1 MKVEI
6 RDQDAL
12 TSLTMLNVRSYLQSR
27 GWIDDGRWGERAT
40 VHSLE
45 NSGRLWE
52 ILIPLRDA
60 ISDYAEFM
68 AEAVSTLAA
77 AEDRSQLDVFND
89 VAGAGADVIRI
100 GSLNGMGNEPLSLR
114 QSADMLKDANDM
126 LAAAARAVSKPQA
139 AYRGSLSSDIA
150 EFLGHVRPLPGY
162 YEGYSLTLHSPVPP
176 GMGNQHDLGND
187 DFHTPFPR
195 RATLM
200 LSDALQ
206 FASEAVS
213 EASASGSLGV
223 FESAVSGGVSANL
236 CDAVAKLA
244 KNGHGV
250 SIGVDWAIVRSANVP
265 ATHVQFT
272 DKSVDV
278 LEEAAKYFR
287 RAVPS
292 FDERITAMV
301 IRLDREP
308 KEFDGR
314 ATIRPLGDDLPSKM
328 QVQFEQTAYDTV
340 IQAFQ
345 ERALIAMGN
354 HQLNYPI
361 LGGKPPVYAFQTPP
375 QERAQMLID
384 P

>member
-6 RDQDAL
+6 RDKDALMSL
-12 TSLTMLNVRSYLQSR
+12 TSLNIRSYLQSR
-27 GWIDDGRWGERAT
+27 GWDEAGRWGDRAT
-40 VHSLE
+40 VHSKE
-45 NSGRLWE
+45 TSGNLWE
-52 ILIPLRDA
+52 ILIPIRDV

-68 AEAVSTLAA
+68 AEAISTLAES
-77 AEDRSQLDVFND
+77 EDRSQLDVFND

-126 LAAAARAVSKPQA
+126 LAAAARAVLQPRA
-139 AYRGSLSSDIA
+139 AYRGTLSSDIA
-150 EFLGHVRPLPGY
+150 EYLGHVRPLPGY
-162 YEGYSLTLHSPVPP
+162 YAGYSLTLHSPVPP
-176 GMGNQHDLGND
+176 GMGDQHDLGND
-187 DFHTPFPR
+187 DFHTPFSR
-195 RATLM
+195 RATLV
-200 LSDALQ
+200 LSDALKT
-206 FASEAVS
+206 ASEAVN

-223 FESAVSGGVSANL
+223 FETAVAGGVSANL

-250 SIGVDWAIVRSANVP
+250 AIDVDWAIVRSANVP

-278 LEEAAKYFR
+278 LEEAAKHFR
-287 RAVPS
+287 RSVPT

-308 KEFDGR
+308 EEFDGR
-314 ATIRPLGDDLPSKM
+314 ATIRPLGDDLPSRM
-328 QVQFEQTAYDTV
+328 QVQFEQTTYDLI

-345 ERALIAMGN
+345 DRSLITLDGDIFPLGST
-354 HQLNYPI
+354 HQLRNPRSVV
-361 LGGKPPVYAFQTPP
+361 LLA
-375 QERAQMLID
+375 E
-384 P
+384 